1 MSPAKV
7 SARALVAPLSDGDY
21 AASRT
26 GYLLYRAER
35 RLRRRLDDAVRSQ
48 GVSTTEY
55 VALSVLRAHEGMS
68 CAELARWTFVTPQ
81 AMNIVIG
88 ALERRGLIR
97 RTPDPAHRRVLQAA
111 VTPRAVQILIRCDEL
126 MDEIEADMLHELNEV
141 ERVALSRALLSC
153 AHALERTQLLSGRPR
168 QRPHAV

>member
-1 MSPAKV
+1 MSVAKI
-7 SARALVAPLSDGDY
+7 SARALVAPLSEGDY

-35 RLRRRLDDAVRSQ
+35 RLRRRLDEAVRAE

-81 AMNIVIG
+81 AMNLVIG

-111 VTPRAVQILIRCDEL
+111 VTSRALRILVRCDEL
-126 MDEIEADMLHELNEV
+126 MDEIEADMLRELSEE
-141 ERVALSRALLSC
+141 ERTALSRALLSC
-153 AHALERTQLLSGRPR
+153 AHALERAQLLRAGPR
-168 QRPHAV
+168 ERPHAV

>member
-1 MSPAKV
+1 MSAAKV
-7 SARALVAPLSDGDY
+7 SVRALVAPLSEGDY

-35 RLRRRLDDAVRSQ
+35 RLRRRLDEAVRSE

-81 AMNIVIG
+81 AMNLVIG

-97 RTPDPAHRRVLQAA
+97 RTPDPAHRRTLQAA
-111 VTPRAVQILIRCDEL
+111 VTPRALRILVRCDEL
-126 MDEIEADMLHELNEV
+126 MDGIEADMLNELSEDQ
-141 ERVALSRALLSC
+141 RIALGRALLSC
-153 AHALERTQLLSGRPR
+153 AHALERTQLLSAGPR